1 MRPDLDLRIKLPRVP
16 HFLEFT
22 TYTIKKNKTKK
33 ELIHDT
39 HTKITEK
46 LKDLRGVGRVCVC
59 GGGRSQ
65 NLSRETSRVFDMPG
79 TEFFL
84 NSVKSIKFRIERF

>member
-1 MRPDLDLRIKLPRVP
+1 MRPDLDLRINLPRVP

-22 TYTIKKNKTKK
+22 TFTIKRNKDKK

-46 LKDLRGVGRVCVC
+46 LKDLRGVGR
-59 GGGRSQ
+59 GGEVAKPK
-65 NLSRETSRVFDMPG
+65 SRNVQS
-79 TEFFL
+79 L
-84 NSVKSIKFRIERF
+84 